1 MGGSA
6 HQVSAPGLPQRTQLG
21 GGPYTSAAC
30 IAGSHSTL
38 LRSDRSNQSDQSDQ
52 SERSVRAISQS
63 DQSERSVRAIRA
75 SDQSERSVRAIR
87 ASDQS
92 ERSERSAGGV
102 GTRDSDSCVC
112 SARTV
117 ATVAVSLHLA
127 VAVLCCA
134 VLCYARA
141 RRACVWWRGG

>member
-63 DQSERSVRAIRA
+63 DQSERSVRAISQR
-75 SDQSERSVRAIR
+75 SERAISQ
-87 ASDQS
+87 SDQS
-92 ERSERSAGGV
+92 ERSERAISQSDQNAQLGGW
-102 GTRDSDSCVC
+102 
-112 SARTV
+112 
-117 ATVAVSLHLA
+117 
-127 VAVLCCA
+127 
-134 VLCYARA
+134 ARA
-141 RRACVWWRGG
+141 TATAVFALPVR